1 MSIPTIGRCWFSP
14 TANEACSAIR
24 GPYDGDRMTY
34 EVSTTVFE
42 GPLELL
48 LQLITS
54 RKVEITEVSLSDL
67 VADYIGYLDLMR
79 DLDLEITSEFLVI
92 ASTLIQLKARHL
104 LPGDADVDLDEE
116 LVLAEE
122 RDRLL
127 SRLLAC
133 LTFKDVAAVF
143 AHRMTT
149 QAALVGRSVGLD
161 PSISPV
167 PPEVRIPLDAEGLA
181 ALAGRVIGRRHDPD
195 LDHLDLDLP
204 SVALAIQDARQRIAA
219 EVQIDFDALT
229 EHCKRPV
236 EVVAYFLAVLELARW
251 GLVRATQEHLEDAI
265 RLRHLEDTD
274 ADDMT
279 SEWGG

>member
-1 MSIPTIGRCWFSP
+1 M
-14 TANEACSAIR
+14 
-24 GPYDGDRMTY
+24 MY

-54 RKVEITEVSLSDL
+54 RRVEITEVSLSAL
-67 VADYIGYLDLMR
+67 VEEYLSYLELMR
-79 DLDLEITSEFLVI
+79 EFDLEITSEFLII
-92 ASTLIQLKARHL
+92 AATLIQLKARRL
-104 LPGDADVDLDEE
+104 LPDDADVDLDEE
-116 LVLAEE
+116 HALAEE

-133 LTFKDVAAVF
+133 LTFKDVAAVM
-143 AHRMTT
+143 AHRIAG
-149 QAALVGRSVGLD
+149 QAALLGRRVGLD
-161 PSISPV
+161 PAIDPAL
-167 PPEVRIPLDAEGLA
+167 PEVVIPLDAVGLA
-181 ALAGRVIGRRHDPD
+181 ELAGRVIGRRREPD

-204 SVALAIQDARQRIAA
+204 SVALAIDDVRKRLAA
-219 EVQIDFDALT
+219 DVEADFDALT

-251 GLVRATQEHLEDAI
+251 GLVRASQEHLEAAIMVRHREDAASS
-265 RLRHLEDTD
+265 DVV
-274 ADDMT
+274 